1 MLLSSAGRLGWDP
14 FLEMRRMQNE
24 VNRLFADY
32 EPRPAGATA
41 YPPVNLWVG
50 EGSLVV
56 TTELP
61 GLEQNDLNIAVHDST
76 LTIGGTRKA
85 PNNGQ
90 QANWHR
96 QERAYGSFSRTLEL
110 PFRVDPDKVQARFT
124 NGVLEIEL
132 QRPEQDKP
140 RRIEVKAS

>member
-24 VNRLFADY
+24 VNRLFADV
-32 EPRPAGATA
+32 EQRPMGAA
-41 YPPVNLWVG
+41 YPPVNLWIG
-50 EGSLVV
+50 EDSVV
-56 TTELP
+56 LTTELP
-61 GLEQNDLNIAVHDST
+61 GVDQNDLEIAVREST
-76 LTIGGTRKA
+76 VTIGGTRKA

-110 PFRVDPDKVQARFT
+110 PFRVDADKVQARFT

>member
-1 MLLSSAGRLGWDP
+1 MLATSSGLLGWDP
-14 FLEMRRMQNE
+14 FAEMRRIQSE
-24 VNRLFADY
+24 ANRLFADF
-32 EPRPAGATA
+32 EGRAVSTA

-50 EGSLVV
+50 EDSLVV

-61 GLEQNDLNIAVHDST
+61 GLDQSDLDIQVREST

-90 QANWHR
+90 EASWHR

-110 PFRVDPDKVQARFT
+110 PFRVDPEKVQARFT

-140 RRIEVKAS
+140 RRIQVKAA

>member
-1 MLLSSAGRLGWDP
+1 MLLSSSGLLGLDP

-24 VNRLFADY
+24 VNRLFGDFESRRAH
-32 EPRPAGATA
+32 TA

-50 EGSLVV
+50 GDSVVV

-61 GLEQNDLNIAVHDST
+61 GLDQSDLSIAVRDST

-85 PNNGQ
+85 PNNGED
-90 QANWHR
+90 ANWHR
-96 QERAYGSFSRTLEL
+96 QERAYGSFSRTLDL
-110 PFRVDPDKVQARFT
+110 PFRVDPDKVQARFN

>member
-1 MLLSSAGRLGWDP
+1 MLLSSSGLLGWDP

-24 VNRLFADY
+24 VNRLFADF
-32 EPRPAGATA
+32 EARPASRP

-50 EGSLVV
+50 DDSVVV

-61 GLEQNDLNIAVHDST
+61 GLDQSDLDIAVRDST
-76 LTIGGTRKA
+76 LTVGGMRKA

-90 QANWHR
+90 EANWHR
-96 QERAYGSFSRTLEL
+96 QERAYGSFSRSLEL
-110 PFRVDPDKVQARFT
+110 PFRVDPDRVQARFT